1 MGRSKKAIR
10 EKERLAKLN
19 ERSLADHK
27 ADAAAKKHRGDAQE
41 ARAGEIHFLPYP
53 P

>member
-1 MGRSKKAIR
+1 MPSKKVIR
-10 EKERLAKLN
+10 EMQRLVELN
-19 ERSLADHK
+19 ERNLADHK